1 MNAVKIDGKGAAE
14 KYWVHCKN
22 TWVTSTTILGCPS
35 CISVTKEC
43 YQIGFLESSLRS
55 FFFSY
60 IS

>member
-1 MNAVKIDGKGAAE
+1 MCTLLTSVLNLRLKVH
-14 KYWVHCKN
+14 HCKKHLDYFN
-22 TWVTSTTILGCPS
+22 HILGCPS

-55 FFFSY
+55 FLFSS